1 MSQIFPKSSQQRR
14 QGGAEE
20 EEEEEEDRTVFF
32 SINFLAPVKTCF
44 SVFFSAIFWKVRS
57 RRSPISRQEQNER
70 HPDFDYLLST
80 PSAQYSDHI
89 DLNFDL

>member
-32 SINFLAPVKTCF
+32 SINFLAPVKTCV
-44 SVFFSAIFWKVRS
+44 SGS
-57 RRSPISRQEQNER
+57 
-70 HPDFDYLLST
+70 
-80 PSAQYSDHI
+80 
-89 DLNFDL
+89 